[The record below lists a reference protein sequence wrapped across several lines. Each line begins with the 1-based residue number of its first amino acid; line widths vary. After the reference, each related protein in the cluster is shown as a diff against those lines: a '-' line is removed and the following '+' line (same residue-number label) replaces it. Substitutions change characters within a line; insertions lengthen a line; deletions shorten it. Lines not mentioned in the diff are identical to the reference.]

1 MQSTEF
7 EEYPDIVTPDD
18 IQKMLR
24 IGRNS
29 VYDLLKQGKIK
40 SLRVGKKY
48 LIPKTSMINF
58 LQTAG

>member
-1 MQSTEF
+1 MQELQF
-7 EEYPDIVTPDD
+7 DNYPDIVTPED

-48 LIPKTSMINF
+48 LIPKTIVINF

>member
-1 MQSTEF
+1 MQELQF
-7 EEYPDIVTPDD
+7 DNYPDVVSPED

-48 LIPKTSMINF
+48 LIPKTSVINF

>member
-1 MQSTEF
+1 MQELQF
-7 EEYPDIVTPDD
+7 DNYPDIVTPED

-48 LIPKTSMINF
+48 LIPKTSVINF

>member
-1 MQSTEF
+1 MQELQF
-7 EEYPDIVTPDD
+7 DNYPDVVTPED
-18 IQKMLR
+18 IPKMLR

-48 LIPKTSMINF
+48 LIPKTSVINF

>member
-1 MQSTEF
+1 MQELQF
-7 EEYPDIVTPDD
+7 DNYPDIVTPDD

-48 LIPKTSMINF
+48 LIPKTSVINF

>member
-1 MQSTEF
+1 MQELQF
-7 EEYPDIVTPDD
+7 DNYPDVVTPED

-29 VYDLLKQGKIK
+29 VYYLLKQGKIK

-48 LIPKTSMINF
+48 LIPKTSVINF

>member
-1 MQSTEF
+1 MQDLQF
-7 EEYPDIVTPDD
+7 ENYPDIVTPDD

-48 LIPKTSMINF
+48 LIPKTSVINF

>member
-1 MQSTEF
+1 MQELQF
-7 EEYPDIVTPDD
+7 DNYPDIVTPED

-40 SLRVGKKY
+40 SLRAGKKY
-48 LIPKTSMINF
+48 LIPKTSVINF

>member
-48 LIPKTSMINF
+48 LIPKTSVINF

>member
-1 MQSTEF
+1 MQELQF
-7 EEYPDIVTPDD
+7 DNYPDIVTPDD

>member
-1 MQSTEF
+1 MQELQF
-7 EEYPDIVTPDD
+7 DNYPDIVTPED

-40 SLRVGKKY
+40 SLRVGKK
-48 LIPKTSMINF
+48 
-58 LQTAG
+58 

>member
-1 MQSTEF
+1 MQDLQF
-7 EEYPDIVTPDD
+7 DNYPDIVTPED

-24 IGRNS
+24 LGRNS
-29 VYDLLKQGKIK
+29 VYNLLKQGKIK

-48 LIPKTSMINF
+48 LIPKTSVMNF

>member
-1 MQSTEF
+1 MQKLQF
-7 EEYPDIVTPDD
+7 DNYPDIVTPED

-48 LIPKTSMINF
+48 LIPKTSVINF

>member
-1 MQSTEF
+1 MQELQF
-7 EEYPDIVTPDD
+7 DNYPDIVTSED

-48 LIPKTSMINF
+48 LIPKTSVINF

>member
-7 EEYPDIVTPDD
+7 EEYPDIVTPED

-48 LIPKTSMINF
+48 LIPKTSVINF

>member
-1 MQSTEF
+1 MQDLQF
-7 EEYPDIVTPDD
+7 DNYPDIVTPED

-24 IGRNS
+24 LGRNS
-29 VYDLLKQGKIK
+29 VYALLKQGKIK

-48 LIPKTSMINF
+48 LIPKTSVINF

>member
-1 MQSTEF
+1 MQDLQF
-7 EEYPDIVTPDD
+7 DNYPDIVTPED

-24 IGRNS
+24 LGRNS
-29 VYDLLKQGKIK
+29 VYNLLKQGKIK

-48 LIPKTSMINF
+48 LIPKTSVINF

>member
-1 MQSTEF
+1 MQELQF
-7 EEYPDIVTPDD
+7 DNYPDVVTPED

-24 IGRNS
+24 SGRNS

-48 LIPKTSMINF
+48 LIPKTSVINF

>member
-1 MQSTEF
+1 MQDLQF
-7 EEYPDIVTPDD
+7 NNYPDIVTPED

-24 IGRNS
+24 LGRNS
-29 VYDLLKQGKIK
+29 VYNLLKQGKIK

-48 LIPKTSMINF
+48 LIPKTSVINF

>member
-1 MQSTEF
+1 MQELQF
-7 EEYPDIVTPDD
+7 DNYPDIVTPED

-29 VYDLLKQGKIK
+29 VYYLLKQGKIK

-48 LIPKTSMINF
+48 LIPKTSVINF

>member
-1 MQSTEF
+1 MQELQF
-7 EEYPDIVTPDD
+7 DNYPDVVTPED

-48 LIPKTSMINF
+48 LIPKTSVINF

>member
-1 MQSTEF
+1 MQELQF
-7 EEYPDIVTPDD
+7 GNYPDVVTPED

-48 LIPKTSMINF
+48 LIPKTSVINF